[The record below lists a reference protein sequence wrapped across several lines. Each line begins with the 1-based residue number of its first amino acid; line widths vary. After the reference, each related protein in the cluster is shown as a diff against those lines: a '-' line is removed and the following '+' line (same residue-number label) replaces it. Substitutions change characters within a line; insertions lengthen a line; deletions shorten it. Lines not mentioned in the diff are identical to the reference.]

1 MVTKTKVIETIK
13 TNHSIWF
20 ETSLSFHCD
29 PDSLRLGNSI
39 DARPRRCETAKYYG
53 FETETDRDW
62 FNMSRPRLFRESR

>member
-29 PDSLRLGNSI
+29 WEILQPLRLRLI
-39 DARPRRCETAKYYG
+39 ETWKFHRRETA
-53 FETETDRDW
+53 TLRDGEVLR
-62 FNMSRPRLFRESR
+62 F